1 MSHLDTTT
9 GVAPRAR
16 RVMPLVCLLAVGCG
30 GPDSRQGGGA
40 SPAARTGRDADA
52 PDAGWPSYNGTLDG
66 RRFAAPAQLTPQ
78 NVAGL
83 KPVCR
88 VRLGEEGTFQ
98 SGPLVVGDTLF
109 VTTAHTTGAGN
120 AATGAR
126 AWRQTHAPHAPDVYP
141 VNRGV
146 AYLAGRLFRGTPDGR
161 LLALDARTGRMVW
174 DVQVGDPSKG
184 EFTSSAPVAW
194 NGLVFIG
201 LAGGDWGIRGR
212 VMGFDAATG
221 RERWRFYTVPMGKEP
236 GAESWHLPAT
246 AARGGGA
253 TWTSYTLDTAA
264 AELFV
269 PVANPAPDF
278 SPQARPGDNLY
289 TNAVVVLDAN
299 SGALEWYYQLTPND
313 GLDYDLGAA
322 PMLYDVASSGGGA
335 SRRVALGS
343 KDGHVY
349 AVDRATHRAV
359 FTTPVTT
366 ISPPPTP
373 PTRRGVHACP
383 GPLGGVEW
391 NGPAYDT
398 RTRLIYAG
406 AVDWC
411 GTYTTA
417 TKEALAAHK
426 PGMPY
431 YGGSYAPAP
440 GDTASGWLTALDAET
455 GQVRWRFHAPQPI
468 VAGVTPTAGGLV
480 FTGDLAGTFYAFDAA
495 SGKVLFAYSTH
506 GAIAGGVVTYARSG
520 KQYVAI
526 TSGNVSRTTF
536 RTAGSPTLLVFG
548 LNAPAEP
555 QTTTLPAYS
564 ATGPAPGGPVP

>member
-1 MSHLDTTT
+1 MSHLNTTA
-9 GVAPRAR
+9 GVARRAR
-16 RVMPLVCLLAVGCG
+16 RVTTLGLLLAAACG
-30 GPDSRQGGGA
+30 RGADPRPNGAGPTARA
-40 SPAARTGRDADA
+40 EPAAGAT
-52 PDAGWPSYNGTLDG
+52 DAGWGSYNGTLDG
-66 RRFAAPAQLTPQ
+66 QRFAASSQLTPQ
-78 NVAGL
+78 NVAAL
-83 KPVCR
+83 RPVCR

-109 VTTAHTTGAGN
+109 VTTAHTTVAVH
-120 AATGAR
+120 AATCALV
-126 AWRQTHAPHAPDVYP
+126 WRQTHAPRAPDVYP

-161 LLALDARTGRMVW
+161 LLALDARTGHVLW
-174 DVQVGDPSKG
+174 DVQVGDPAKG

-194 NGLVFIG
+194 NGRVFIG
-201 LAGGDWGIRGR
+201 LAGGDFGIRGR

-221 RERWRFYTVPMGKEP
+221 KESWRFYTVPMGREP
-236 GAESWHLPAT
+236 GAASWHLPAT

-278 SPQARPGDNLY
+278 APQARPGDNLY
-289 TNAVVVLDAN
+289 TNAVVVLDAH
-299 SGALEWYYQLTPND
+299 SGALKWYHQLVAND

-322 PMLYDVASSGGGA
+322 PMLYAASGGGA
-335 SRRVALGS
+335 RVALGS

-349 AVDRATHRAV
+349 AVDRASHARLFKTA
-359 FTTPVTT
+359 VTT

-391 NGPAYDT
+391 NGPAYDP
-398 RTRLIYAG
+398 RTGLIYAG

-417 TKEALAAHK
+417 TEQALAGHK

-440 GDTASGWLTALDAET
+440 GDTASGWLTALDAGT
-455 GQVRWRFHAPQPI
+455 GQVRWRYHAPQPI

-480 FTGDLAGTFYAFDAA
+480 FTGDLGGTLYAFDAA
-495 SGKVLFAYSTH
+495 SGAVRFTYPTR
-506 GAIAGGVVTYARSG
+506 GAIAGGVMTYATGGR
-520 KQYVAI
+520 QYVAT

-536 RTAGSPTLLVFG
+536 KTTGSPTLIVFG
-548 LNAPAEP
+548 LNAPAELR
-555 QTTTLPAYS
+555 TTTLPTYS
-564 ATGPAPGGPVP
+564 TTGGAAPRGPTP